1 MKAHVKTVDNHN
13 VVAIEGRLDTTQ
25 SDAFEKQMLEILE
38 TGANKIILDCEKLEY
53 ISSSGLRVFLIMQK
67 KMTVSGGQLRIC
79 NLQPIIKEIFE
90 VSGFMMIF
98 SVYPDVE
105 TALKA

>member
-1 MKAHVKTVDNHN
+1 MEVQVKTLNNHV

-25 SDAFEKQMLEILE
+25 SDAFEKKMLEILQS
-38 TGANKIILDCEKLEY
+38 GADKIILDCERLEY

-67 KMTVSGGQLRIC
+67 KMNVSGGQMKIC

-98 SVYPDVE
+98 SVYPDVD
-105 TALKA
+105 ASLKA